1 MGTIYSESEHRCL
14 ILAALHPYLSAYDHG
29 PSEKGETMIVVRNI
43 FQLKFGQAKQATEL
57 WKQAMAAMKGGTHS
71 PSSSRLLTDLAGP
84 PYYTIIFESTFDSLT
99 QFEQF
104 HQAAGSNTAFRD
116 LYAKI
121 IPLTETG
128 RREILTVLA

>member
-1 MGTIYSESEHRCL
+1 MTL
-14 ILAALHPYLSAYDHG
+14 
-29 PSEKGETMIVVRNI
+29 EKGENMIVVRNI
-43 FQLKFGQAKQATEL
+43 FRVKFGQAKQATEL
-57 WKQAMAAMKGGTHS
+57 WKQALAAMKGGANA

-84 PYYTIIFESTFDSLT
+84 PFYTMIFESTFDSLA

-104 HQAAGSNTAFRD
+104 HRDAGSNSSFRD

-128 RREILTVLA
+128 HREILTVVA